1 MLILLLKLWEKP
13 YCQPKEVMLQLET
26 QVNKKRALLSLW
38 LIAVFKRPSL
48 NLQMQWNL
56 IFITTVNSHYLTIL
70 FAFLLYLCIFV
81 LGDKA

>member
-1 MLILLLKLWEKP
+1 
-13 YCQPKEVMLQLET
+13 MLQLET